1 MKLRLIFIH
10 DDVFDRR
17 VELFNVDTGKQKVF
31 IPFIQASSFYFEMIT
46 GSAKGG
52 EPRQKV
58 EISVDHKSNK
68 CEINVQER
76 DSQFDVRGLLT
87 LYNYED
93 KHVMTFRW
101 DDT

>member
-46 GSAKGG
+46 GSAKRG
-52 EPRQKV
+52 EPRQEV
-58 EISVDHKSNK
+58 EISVDHKSNE

-76 DSQFDVRGLLT
+76 DSQFDARGLLT

-93 KHVMTFRW
+93 EYVMTFCW
-101 DDT
+101 DAI